1 MGNRA
6 ELKDA
11 RDISSDNTRGQGEYY
26 QIFSIDKQE
35 TRRMRKYEFWY
46 WVRRVVND
54 STENKKFSK

>member
-35 TRRMRKYEFWY
+35 TRRMRKYQGL
-46 WVRRVVND
+46 V
-54 STENKKFSK
+54 SGS